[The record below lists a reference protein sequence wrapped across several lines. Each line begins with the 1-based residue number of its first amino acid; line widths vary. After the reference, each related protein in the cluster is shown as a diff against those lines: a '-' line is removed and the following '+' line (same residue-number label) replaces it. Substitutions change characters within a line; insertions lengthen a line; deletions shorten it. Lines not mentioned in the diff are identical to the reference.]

1 MIRVWIETSS
11 AITRAG
17 FESLFEGNE
26 RIEVVDSL
34 PEADVILCEE
44 LSTPPETSG
53 AAPIVV
59 LTDDAVSSR
68 AFQNRVRAILPRA
81 AAPEQIVAALHAV
94 AAGLTVIPTE
104 SSSLVMRSGTP
115 GGTSD
120 AEFERLTPREMEA
133 LEMLAEGLSNKQIAA
148 RLKISEHTA
157 KFHVNSILG
166 KLHAGTRT
174 EAVIHGIRSGLVK
187 V

>member
-1 MIRVWIETSS
+1 VIRVWIETPS

-17 FESLFEGNE
+17 FESLFESNAG
-26 RIEVVDSL
+26 IEVVDSVA
-34 PEADVILCEE
+34 EADVILCEE
-44 LSTPPETSG
+44 LSDPPG
-53 AAPIVV
+53 AAPLVV
-59 LTDDAVSSR
+59 LTDDPVSSR
-68 AFQNRVRAILPRA
+68 AFQNGVRAILPRA
-81 AAPEQIVAALHAV
+81 AAPEQIVAALHAA
-94 AAGLTVIPTE
+94 AAGLTVIPVE
-104 SSSLVMRSGTP
+104 SSSLVMRGGTP
-115 GGTSD
+115 D
-120 AEFERLTPREMEA
+120 VEFERLTPREMEA

-174 EAVIHGIRSGLVK
+174 EAVIHGVRSGLVK

>member
-1 MIRVWIETSS
+1 VIRVWLETPS

-17 FESLFEGNE
+17 FESLFESHE
-26 RIEVVDSL
+26 WIEVVDS
-34 PEADVILCEE
+34 PAEADVILCEE
-44 LSTPPETSG
+44 LSDPLG

-59 LTDDAVSSR
+59 LTDELVSSR
-68 AFQNRVRAILPRA
+68 AFHNGVRAMLPRA
-81 AAPEQIVAALHAV
+81 AAPEQIVAALVAA
-94 AAGLTVIPTE
+94 AAGLTVIPAE
-104 SSSLVMRSGTP
+104 SSSLVMR

-120 AEFERLTPREMEA
+120 LEFERLTPRELEA

>member
-1 MIRVWIETSS
+1 MIRVWIETPS

-17 FESLFEGNE
+17 FESLFEGDQGVE
-26 RIEVVDSL
+26 MAGSP

-44 LSTPPETSG
+44 LPDIP
-53 AAPIVV
+53 ARAPVVV
-59 LTDDAVSSR
+59 LTDDLASAR
-68 AFQNRVRAILPRA
+68 AFRNGVRAVLPRGA
-81 AAPEQIVAALHAV
+81 TPEQIVAALYAA
-94 AAGLTVIPTE
+94 AAGLIVIRAEASSPT
-104 SSSLVMRSGTP
+104 TA
-115 GGTSD
+115 GGGPE

-174 EAVIHGIRSGLVK
+174 EAVIHGIRSGLLK

>member
-11 AITRAG
+11 AVTRAG
-17 FESLFEGNE
+17 FESLLDGNE
-26 RIEVVDSL
+26 AIEVVHSL
-34 PEADVILCEE
+34 PEADVILRED
-44 LSTPPETSG
+44 LPDAPETPG

-59 LTDDAVSSR
+59 VMDGPVSSR
-68 AFQNRVRAILPRA
+68 AFQIGVRALLPRD

-94 AAGLTVIPTE
+94 SAGLIAVPAE

-115 GGTSD
+115 E
-120 AEFERLTPREMEA
+120 AEIETLTPRETEA
-133 LEMLAEGLSNKQIAA
+133 LEMLGEGLSNKQIAA
-148 RLKISEHTA
+148 RLNISEHTA
-157 KFHVNSILG
+157 KFHVNSILS

-174 EAVIHGIRSGLVK
+174 EAVIRGIRSGLVK

>member
-1 MIRVWIETSS
+1 VIRVWIETSS

-26 RIEVVDSL
+26 RIEVVDSS

-44 LSTPPETSG
+44 LSNPPETSG
-53 AAPIVV
+53 AVPIVV
-59 LTDDAVSSR
+59 LTDDPVSAR
-68 AFQNRVRAILPRA
+68 AFQNGARAILPRA
-81 AAPEQIVAALHAV
+81 AVPEQIVAALYAV
-94 AAGLTVIPTE
+94 VAGLTVIPAD
-104 SSSLVMRSGTP
+104 SSSLVMR
-115 GGTSD
+115 GGAPE

-166 KLHAGTRT
+166 KLRAGTRT

>member
-11 AITRAG
+11 TVTRAG
-17 FESLFEGNE
+17 FESLLEGSE
-26 RIEVVDSL
+26 GIELVDSM
-34 PEADVILCEE
+34 PEADVILREE
-44 LSTPPETSG
+44 LPDAPEPAG

-59 LTDDAVSSR
+59 IAEGSLTPR
-68 AFQNRVRAILPRA
+68 ALQAGVRAILPRA
-81 AAPEQIVAALHAV
+81 TASEQIVAALYA
-94 AAGLTVIPTE
+94 ASAGLIAVPADAI
-104 SSSLVMRSGTP
+104 SLVAP
-115 GGTSD
+115 GGTPE
-120 AEFERLTPREMEA
+120 AEVETLTPREREA

-148 RLKISEHTA
+148 RLNISEHTA

-174 EAVIHGIRSGLVK
+174 EAVMRGIRSGLVK